1 MPPTQPNHPP
11 LRCRCRLFRSPR
23 SAKSRRKKHFGR
35 SPLLGRPP
43 TFLEQ
48 SNDPPLY
55 PPGNGL
61 DLGAADPVQDLVRD
75 RGACGGRPC
84 RARHDSQGGRQNGLG
99 QGHKDATFDVA
110 RIDEIERETKHDVIA
125 FLTHLAEIVGP
136 EARFVH
142 QGMTSSDVLD
152 TCLNV
157 QLTRAADLL
166 LADLD
171 KVLAALKK
179 RALEHKMTP
188 TIGRSHGIHA
198 EPVTFGLK
206 LAYAYAEFS
215 RARERLIAARKEVAT
230 CAISGAVG
238 TFAQIDPR
246 VEQHVAN
253 AMGLVPEPIS
263 TQVIPRDRHAMYFS
277 TLGVIASSVERF
289 AVEIRHMQ
297 RTEVLEAEEFFSE
310 GQKGSSAMPHKR
322 NPVLSENLTGLSRM
336 VRAYVTPALENVVL
350 WHERDI
356 SHSSAERMM
365 GPDATVTLD
374 FALVRLAGL
383 IDKLLV
389 YPANM
394 QKNLD
399 RLGGLVHSQ
408 RVLLALTQKG
418 ASREDAYK
426 LVQRNA
432 MPVWRGEGDFL
443 QLLKKDAD
451 VKKYLTDAEIDEQFD
466 LGYHFKHVDTIFKRV
481 FGES

>member
-1 MPPTQPNHPP
+1 MI
-11 LRCRCRLFRSPR
+11 PR
-23 SAKSRRKKHFGR
+23 YT
-35 SPLLGRPP
+35 RPEMASIWEP
-43 TFLEQ
+43 QTRFKIWFEIEAH
-48 SNDPPLY
+48 
-55 PPGNGL
+55 
-61 DLGAADPVQDLVRD
+61 AADAL
-75 RGACGGRPC
+75 AE
-84 RARHDSQGGRQNGLG
+84 LG
-99 QGHKDATFDVA
+99 VIPKEAAKTIWAKAKDATFDVA

-157 QLTRAADLL
+157 QLKRAADLL
-166 LADLD
+166 IADLD
-171 KVLAALKK
+171 RVLAALKT
-179 RALEHKMTP
+179 RAFEHKMTP

-206 LAYAYAEFS
+206 LAYAHAEFA
-215 RARERLIAARKEVAT
+215 RARARLVAAREEIST

-246 VEQHVAN
+246 VEAHVAK
-253 AMGLVPEPIS
+253 AMGLRPEPIS
-263 TQVIPRDRHAMYFS
+263 TQVIPRDRHAMYFA
-277 TLGVIASSVERF
+277 TLGVIAASVDRL
-289 AVEIRHMQ
+289 AVEVRHMQ

-322 NPVLSENLTGLSRM
+322 NPVLSENLSGLSRM
-336 VRAYVTPALENVVL
+336 VRAYVTPALENVAL

-383 IDKLLV
+383 IEKLLV
-389 YPANM
+389 YPQNM

-408 RVLLALTQKG
+408 RVLIALTQKG

-426 LVQRNA
+426 FVQRNA
-432 MPVWRGEGDFL
+432 MPVWRGEGDF
-443 QLLKKDAD
+443 QTLLKQDAD
-451 VKKYLTDAEIDEQFD
+451 VKKYMTDAEIEEKFD
-466 LGYHFKHVDTIFKRV
+466 LGYHLKHVDTIFERV
-481 FGES
+481 FGEA